1 MLSRLGAWR
10 GLPAARAA
18 CAARGLHGSSAARHG
33 LYNDVTETIGN
44 TPIVRVNRMAPAGV
58 ELYAKLEYFNPL
70 SSVKDRLAIAV
81 IEDAEKKGL
90 LKPGQTVVE
99 ATSGNT
105 GIALAMVCAA
115 KGYRCVITMAEPF
128 SVERRKIMRMLGAKV
143 IITPAAERGTGM
155 VKKAQELSK
164 KNGWF
169 STRQFENEANAEY
182 HAKTTA
188 PEILRA
194 FGSKKLDYLVLGYGT
209 GGTFAGVSKVL
220 RAASPDTKIVLS
232 EPSGAP
238 LLHSGTKQ
246 ERQKDGSSAK
256 SHPSFT
262 PHPIQG
268 WTPDFIP
275 LIVEKAVN
283 EKGYDMLMKVDGK
296 AAMEAARQAACMEGI
311 FTGISGG
318 ANLATSIELAKTVPK
333 GSTILTILADTAERY
348 LSTPLFEAIAADMNA
363 EELEISKSTPGF
375 QLAPKPAA

>member
-18 CAARGLHGSSAARHG
+18 CLARGLHGSSAARHG